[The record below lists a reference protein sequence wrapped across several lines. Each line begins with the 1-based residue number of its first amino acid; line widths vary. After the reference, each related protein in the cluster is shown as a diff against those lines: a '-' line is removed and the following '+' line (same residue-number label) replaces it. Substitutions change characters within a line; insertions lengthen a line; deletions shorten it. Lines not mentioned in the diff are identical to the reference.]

1 MNLVPVRG
9 IGGQAQSVLGA
20 ALIIL
25 AAGFFTV
32 PAQAQSGAT
41 SQPEQ
46 VTFRLAVPEHSRF
59 VEKRV
64 IKKMVEIG
72 DTSETEVQTVSQT
85 TDIEIRRRGSGFVV
99 SVRPRLDSK
108 GDEPGSAAAGIAAA
122 LKGKRIQYEF
132 DAKGNLIAF
141 RGLETFREELESALP
156 SEMMPM
162 IDALMQR
169 VVEELKDEWR
179 SRYAGLVGLTFK
191 VGYRQTGKMPLQLA
205 PQLPPVTAKIGRGVR
220 TWQPCGNRQC
230 VVFFI
235 GYSVENADG
244 YGEAISGMLRGW
256 LRQLLSGLG
265 GADAKSAIKE
275 MEAGM
280 PSLKVTEMLNL
291 VERLVDPRTMM
302 VYFERRT
309 KGFRGVIDG
318 GKSMHWMEV
327 TTLEI
332 QPVN

>member
-1 MNLVPVRG
+1 MTLVPARR
-9 IGGQAQSVLGA
+9 IGGPAQGTLGA
-20 ALIIL
+20 ALFLVIALL
-25 AAGFFTV
+25 AV
-32 PAQAQSGAT
+32 PAQAQGSPAAK
-41 SQPEQ
+41 PEQ
-46 VTFRLAVPEHSRF
+46 VTFHLAVPAHSRF
-59 VEKRV
+59 VEKRI
-64 IKKMVEIG
+64 IKKIVEIG
-72 DTSETEVQTVSQT
+72 DKSEAEVQTISQT

-99 SVRPRLDSK
+99 SVKPRLDSK

-122 LKGKRIQYEF
+122 LRGKRIQYEF
-132 DAKGNLIAF
+132 DSQGNLIAF
-141 RGLETFREELESALP
+141 RGLETFREELASALP

-162 IDALMQR
+162 VDSLMQR

-191 VGYRQTGKMPLQLA
+191 VGYRQTGKMPLKLA

-220 TWQPCGNRQC
+220 TWQPCGDRQC

-235 GYSVENADG
+235 GYVVENADG
-244 YGEAISGMLRGW
+244 YGEAMSQMLRGW

-265 GADAKSAIKE
+265 GTDAKSAIKE

-291 VERLVDPRTMM
+291 IERLVDPQTMM
-302 VYFERRT
+302 VYFEKRT
-309 KGFRGVIDG
+309 KGFRGVING
-318 GKSMHWMEV
+318 SKSMQWMEV

-332 QPVN
+332 KPAD